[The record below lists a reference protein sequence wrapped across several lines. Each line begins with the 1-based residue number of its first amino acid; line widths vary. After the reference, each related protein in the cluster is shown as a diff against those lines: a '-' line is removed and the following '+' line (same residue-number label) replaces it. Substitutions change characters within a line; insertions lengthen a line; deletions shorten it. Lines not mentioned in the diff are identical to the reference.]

1 MIIKECVI
9 CGNKYKVC
17 PTCEKVATFSP
28 WRTLVCCADEYMIY
42 SILSQYDNDRD
53 ADVAA
58 KGLDRIGLSKKTIAT
73 YRPSVKNQ
81 ITEIYRKQKKSQE
94 ISLRIKND

>member
-1 MIIKECVI
+1 MVIKECVI

-42 SILSQYDNDRD
+42 SVLSQYDNDKN
-53 ADVAA
+53 ADMAA
-58 KGLDRIGLSKKTIAT
+58 DGLDHVGLSKKTIAT
-73 YRPSVKNQ
+73 YRPSVKKQ
-81 ITEIYRKQKKSQE
+81 IAEIYKLRKAKE
-94 ISLRIKND
+94 NKND